1 MARPAPEEAVRVS
14 SLELFFDLVFVF
26 TVTQLTTVLV
36 DRPDLAGLARVV
48 IVLALV
54 FYMYGGY
61 AWLTNAIAVDRAGH
75 RLLLLGGMGGFLVLA
90 LTIPADF
97 DGAGATFGL
106 AYVFVVALHAG
117 LFTRARSAS
126 AVQAVLALAPS
137 NLGAALLVLAGGVAG
152 GDAQWVL
159 WGAAVVLEWVAP
171 RLRAVGRFDIAPG
184 HFVERHGLV
193 VIVAL
198 GESVV
203 AVGIGAEGLPV
214 DAALVGVAL
223 LGLALSALLWWTY
236 FSDEEEL
243 APALAAVDGERRART
258 ALRAFGDAHVA
269 LLLAIIVVS
278 AAIKKTIGHAG
289 DPLDWPVAAGF
300 ALGVSGFLLADVGFR
315 RLLGLRAPDRLRVLA
330 AVAAPLA
337 IPLGGAV
344 ASAAELA
351 ALVALLAAAL
361 WAEGRVAAS
370 PRRRAGP
377 RGPAPRGR
385 GG

>member
-1 MARPAPEEAVRVS
+1 MAGPAPEEAVRVS

-90 LTIPADF
+90 LAIPDVRRRGRDLRARLRLR
-97 DGAGATFGL
+97 GRAARR
-106 AYVFVVALHAG
+106 ALHPG
-117 LFTRARSAS
+117 
-126 AVQAVLALAPS
+126 ALRVGRPGRPRPGAS

-159 WGAAVVLEWVAP
+159 WAAAVVLEWVAP
-171 RLRAVGRFDIAPG
+171 RLRAVGRFDVAPG

-214 DAALVGVAL
+214 DAALVAVAL

-243 APALAAVDGERRART
+243 APALAAIDGERRART
-258 ALRAFGDAHVA
+258 ALRAFGDAHAA

-315 RLLGLRAPDRLRVLA
+315 RAPRPPRARRA
-330 AVAAPLA
+330 AGAGRRGRAARDPA
-337 IPLGGAV
+337 G
-344 ASAAELA
+344 
-351 ALVALLAAAL
+351 
-361 WAEGRVAAS
+361 
-370 PRRRAGP
+370 RRR
-377 RGPAPRGR
+377 RRGR
-385 GG
+385 GARGARRAARRRPVGRGAGRR

>member
-1 MARPAPEEAVRVS
+1 MAGPAPEEAVRVS

-90 LTIPADF
+90 LTIPSDF

-137 NLGAALLVLAGGVAG
+137 NLGAALLVLAGGIAG

-159 WGAAVVLEWVAP
+159 WAAAVVLEWVAP
-171 RLRAVGRFDIAPG
+171 RLRAVGRFDVAPG

-214 DAALVGVAL
+214 DAALVAVAAARP
-223 LGLALSALLWWTY
+223 GAQR
-236 FSDEEEL
+236 
-243 APALAAVDGERRART
+243 AAVVDVLLRRGGARPGPRRHRRRARART
-258 ALRAFGDAHVA
+258 ALRAFGDAHAA

-315 RLLGLRAPDRLRVLA
+315 RLLGLRAPDGLRVLA
-330 AVAAPLA
+330 AAAAPLA
-337 IPLGGAV
+337 IPLGGGV
-344 ASAAELA
+344 AAGAELA
-351 ALVALLAAAL
+351 ALVALLGAAL
-361 WAEGRVAAS
+361 WAEGRAAAS

-377 RGPAPRGR
+377 RAPAPHGR